1 MIINK
6 LHQNNDAHLVINSVQ
21 VFLCY
26 LFIYFIIT
34 AIV

>member
-6 LHQNNDAHLVINSVQ
+6 LHQNNDAYLVINSVQ
-21 VFLCY
+21 VFFK
-26 LFIYFIIT
+26 FIYVFIT